1 MAVCDH
7 SVLTGVTYTEDYH
20 YESDSPPKAWKRMNP
35 EVDIRMHRELWYYV
49 EVTWIMHKRL
59 A

>member
-7 SVLTGVTYTEDYH
+7 SVLTGVTEDYH
-20 YESDSPPKAWKRMNP
+20 FESDSPPKAWRRVNP
-35 EVDIRMHRELWYYV
+35 EVDIRMHRAL
-49 EVTWIMHKRL
+49 ILCGSDMNN